1 MAHVASI
8 PMEVKQRNAAEL
20 INELGQESA
29 QWKSRATLA
38 EARLARQAAAVERLT
53 QDNERLAAE
62 NATLK
67 QQVAELNLI
76 AGHDGDTE
84 ASLRQRVVELERQ
97 VAELT
102 AQLEQARREARRQAA
117 PFRRDKGK
125 KNPRR
130 PGRKRGHVGARRAVP
145 DHVDETRQTVL
156 QGCPE
161 CGGQLKKVEDHVNYA
176 VELPPVQPMII
187 RYEWQSG
194 YCPCCRKRQR
204 SRHPEQ
210 PSHAQG
216 AAMVALGPRAL
227 ALAISLK
234 VRHGM
239 AFRRVAELYITVF
252 GLEFTPGALAL
263 AMQRLG
269 RRLEATY
276 EALVKALQVS
286 EAVFIDETG
295 WRVLRVT
302 AWLWV
307 FTSRQ
312 VTVYVI
318 DHRRSHDVPLQLLGP
333 NYVGIAHHDGFP
345 AYDALPYPNQQTCYQ
360 HLLRDLDEL
369 AEIKKA
375 GAVRWPRAVATLLRE
390 AIRVRK
396 EHGVT
401 QEPAAPDSPAGSV
414 EERLDRLLLA
424 DLTDPDNARMERRLM
439 RNREI
444 LFTFLHHEAAE
455 ATNARAEQQIRPIVA
470 VRKNGACNR
479 SAAGAKA
486 TQILAS
492 IIATARQQGHT
503 EFEVLQEA
511 VRHSKGHILDRLLAP
526 GKTSRPSTR
535 PRAGP
540 DRGRSHHQTATGPP

>member
-1 MAHVASI
+1 MSQVASI
-8 PMEVKQRNAAEL
+8 PMEVKQRKAADL
-20 INELGQESA
+20 IHELGQESA

-38 EARLARQAAAVERLT
+38 EARLARQTAAVARLT
-53 QDNERLAAE
+53 EDNERLAAE
-62 NATLK
+62 NAALK
-67 QQVAELNLI
+67 QQVAELSLV
-76 AGHDGDTE
+76 AGHDGEGE
-84 ASLRQRVVELERQ
+84 ASLRQRVAELERQ
-97 VAELT
+97 VKELT

-117 PFRRDKGK
+117 PFRRGKGK
-125 KNPRR
+125 QAPRK

-145 DHVDETRQTVL
+145 DHVDETRRTVL

-161 CGGQLKKVEDHVNYA
+161 CGGHLKRIKDHTNYA
-176 VELPPVQPMII
+176 VELPPVRPLTI
-187 RYEWQSG
+187 RYDWQSG
-194 YCPCCRKRQR
+194 YCPCCRKQQR

-216 AAMVALGPRAL
+216 AAMVALGPRAM

-252 GLEFTPGALAL
+252 GLDFTPGALAL

-276 EALVKALQVS
+276 EALVYALRVA
-286 EAVFIDETG
+286 EAVFVDETG

-307 FTSRQ
+307 FTNRQ

-318 DHRRSHDVPLQLLGP
+318 DRRRSHDVPLQLLGP
-333 NYVGIAHHDGFP
+333 DYAGIIHHDGLA
-345 AYDALPYPNQQTCYQ
+345 AYDALPYPYHQTCYE

-375 GAVRWPRAVATLLRE
+375 GAVRWPRAVAQLLRE
-390 AIRVRK
+390 AIQVRK
-396 EHGVT
+396 AHGVT
-401 QEPAAPDSPAGSV
+401 PEPADPSSPAGAV

-424 DLTDPDNARMERRLM
+424 NLTDPDNARMERRLT
-439 RNREI
+439 RDREM

-455 ATNARAEQQIRPIVA
+455 ATNARAERQIRPIVA
-470 VRKNGACNR
+470 IRKNGACNR
-479 SAAGAKA
+479 SDPGAKA

-492 IIATARQQGHT
+492 IVATARQQGHT
-503 EFEVLQEA
+503 EFDVLQET
-511 VRHSKGHILDRLLAP
+511 VRHPKGHILDRLLVP
-526 GKTSRPSTR
+526 EKPPQPRVRSRPGR
-535 PRAGP
+535 DRRNGNARA
-540 DRGRSHHQTATGPP
+540 ATDPP